1 MDCSNYRGISLLC
14 QTSKIFSSII
24 LQRIKTRT
32 EEILSEAQAG
42 FRKNRSTI
50 DQIFTL
56 RQLAEKYEE
65 FGKDLYV
72 CYIDFRKAFDSI
84 WRKGLWN
91 VMRHLG
97 YPEKIIKILENAY
110 RDTFSAVRVDGELSE
125 WFNTIVGVLQG
136 CVLSPMLFNIF
147 LEMVIA
153 LAGEDMEIGAVING
167 VRIGNLRFADDIA
180 ALAENEADLQISVG
194 RIAEVSKKMGMLIN
208 SEKTEV
214 QHLGKGKKDIQ
225 IRIDGKALTQ
235 TERFVYLGG
244 TIGSMDGS
252 EGDMIRRIGLAR
264 GLFQN
269 LNQVWTSKELSKH
282 TKMRVYEVLILSALL
297 YNSETWTLKE
307 NQKDR
312 LRVLEMTFLRKIEGV
327 TRRDRVRNQ
336 DIYTRL
342 QYQRNV
348 VQRIQQRR
356 LRYFGHVVRM
366 DPTRYPKVAMEGY
379 VHGQRGRGRPKKR
392 WMDMIEQDCEML
404 GLNIYNAKRLAQDRA
419 GWKNAVEELS
429 MRTNVSPR
437 H

>member
-1 MDCSNYRGISLLC
+1 
-14 QTSKIFSSII
+14 
-24 LQRIKTRT
+24 
-32 EEILSEAQAG
+32 
-42 FRKNRSTI
+42 
-50 DQIFTL
+50 
-56 RQLAEKYEE
+56 
-65 FGKDLYV
+65 
-72 CYIDFRKAFDSI
+72 
-84 WRKGLWN
+84 
-91 VMRHLG
+91 MR
-97 YPEKIIKILENAY
+97 
-110 RDTFSAVRVDGELSE
+110 
-125 WFNTIVGVLQG
+125 
-136 CVLSPMLFNIF
+136 
-147 LEMVIA
+147 
-153 LAGEDMEIGAVING
+153 
-167 VRIGNLRFADDIA
+167 
-180 ALAENEADLQISVG
+180 
-194 RIAEVSKKMGMLIN
+194 MLIN
-208 SEKTEV
+208 SEKKEV
-214 QHLGKGKKDIQ
+214 QHLGNGKKDIQ

-252 EGDMIRRIGLAR
+252 EGGMIRRIGLAR

-269 LNQVWTSKELSKH
+269 FNQVWTSKELSKH

-307 NQKDR
+307 NQKKR

-348 VQRIQQRR
+348 VQKIQQRR

-366 DPTRYPKVAMEGY
+366 DPTRYPKVAMEGS

-404 GLNIYNAKRLAQDRA
+404 GLDVYNAKRLAQDRA
-419 GWKNAVEELS
+419 GWRNAVEELS